1 MVESDRRMIRSS
13 VPCSSSMGGF
23 SLLDIQVKSLCHESP
38 LEGQVKTLFDVECA
52 HEVEGHQC
60 FPVLGSTVD
69 CLRAARRSERAA
81 DANRRLGAEASP
93 DSRLPRRITPWVKL
107 ADIKARHKNEMNW
120 REVIVDDG

>member
-23 SLLDIQVKSLCHESP
+23 SLLVIQVKSLCHESP
-38 LEGQVKTLFDVECA
+38 LESQVKRLFDVECA

-60 FPVLGSTVD
+60 FPVLGSDTVD
-69 CLRAARRSERAA
+69 CLCAACRSERTA

-93 DSRLPRRITPWVKL
+93 DSRLPRRHHAVGE
-107 ADIKARHKNEMNW
+107 A
-120 REVIVDDG
+120 